1 MKAHRLR
8 CIMCGVPVGPSPWG
22 VSHSEIGGYRVH
34 LCPEHAVQA
43 ANTEAAHQS
52 KPARAGGRS

>member
-1 MKAHRLR
+1 
-8 CIMCGVPVGPSPWG
+8 MCGVPVGPSPWG